1 MSFCTNCQIDK
12 ARCPKARKVKIIE
25 TDRKTLPRGTVVHGD
40 YQIYGVIGTGGMS
53 VTYCACTRLKPVALK
68 QFFPT
73 EENKK
78 SVDIQK
84 AREAFIEEAQRLLRI
99 NHPHVVKIENIL
111 ADSNN
116 VFLVMEYLRGESLRS
131 YLDRTNRVFSE
142 QHTYNILRNI
152 FDALEA
158 VHREGIIHRDVKP
171 SNIMICGVD
180 QTIKLIDFGNA
191 RSIGAHTRTAIVSGG
206 YAPQEQYAPHGKQG
220 TWTDVYALSAVIYR
234 MITGKEPQPSW
245 QRCMEDTMCAPSGMR
260 YGAALMKGLALK
272 PKDRW
277 QTVGQ
282 LRAALGNLQAGARK
296 PLDNHSTEQTQ
307 DSSYDRLTEY
317 VRDSSWDR
325 QTKYVKHNANGKKD
339 DVKTFEK
346 YRKAAIM
353 GNAVAMYN
361 LGYCYENTIG
371 TAKDSVKAFY
381 WYKKAAEAGNMDGMM
396 NLIRC
401 YKKGIGTQKSWKEV
415 WHWSKKVAEM
425 KAESE

>member
-12 ARCPKARKVKIIE
+12 AWCPKAKVRLVE

-78 SVDIQK
+78 SVNIQK
-84 AREAFIEEAQRLLRI
+84 AREAFIEEAQRLLCI

-171 SNIMICGVD
+171 SNIMICALD

-191 RSIGAHTRTAIVSGG
+191 RQIDTHTKSAVVSSG
-206 YAPQEQYAPHGKQG
+206 YAPIEQYDPHGKQG
-220 TWTDVYALSAVIYR
+220 TWTDVYALSAVLYR
-234 MITGKEPQPSW
+234 LITGKEPQPSYL
-245 QRCMEDTMCAPSGMR
+245 RCIQDNMHAPLGMEHGE
-260 YGAALMKGLALK
+260 ALMKGLAVQ
-272 PKDRW
+272 PQDRW
-277 QTVGQ
+277 QTIGE
-282 LRAALGNLQAGARK
+282 LRAALGNLKTKAISKASSR
-296 PLDNHSTEQTQ
+296 NRQTKQ
-307 DSSYDRLTEY
+307 VRDASYDRPTEY
-317 VRDSSWDR
+317 VRDASWDKKTNYI
-325 QTKYVKHNANGKKD
+325 QHDHSVSGEKD
-339 DVKTFEK
+339 DVQMFEQ
-346 YRKAAIM
+346 
-353 GNAVAMYN
+353 
-361 LGYCYENTIG
+361 
-371 TAKDSVKAFY
+371 
-381 WYKKAAEAGNMDGMM
+381 YKKAAESGDIDGMIH
-396 NLIRC
+396 LIRC
-401 YKKGIGTQKSWKEV
+401 YRKGIGTKKNWKEA
-415 WHWSKKVAEM
+415 WRWSKKVAEITVE
-425 KAESE
+425 AE

>member
-12 ARCPKARKVKIIE
+12 AWCPKAKVRLVE

-40 YQIYGVIGTGGMS
+40 YQIYGVLGAGGMS

-78 SVDIQK
+78 SVNIQK
-84 AREAFIEEAQRLLRI
+84 AREAFIEEAQRLLCI

-171 SNIMICGVD
+171 SNIMICALD

-191 RSIGAHTRTAIVSGG
+191 RQIDTHTKSAVVSSG
-206 YAPQEQYAPHGKQG
+206 YAPIEQYDPHGKQG
-220 TWTDVYALSAVIYR
+220 TWTDVYALSAVLYR
-234 MITGKEPQPSW
+234 LITGKEPQPSYL
-245 QRCMEDTMCAPSGMR
+245 RCIQDNMHAPLGMEHGE
-260 YGAALMKGLALK
+260 ALMKGLTVQ
-272 PKDRW
+272 PQDRW
-277 QTVGQ
+277 QTIGE
-282 LRAALGNLQAGARK
+282 LRAALGNLKTKAISKASSR
-296 PLDNHSTEQTQ
+296 NRQTKHVR
-307 DSSYDRLTEY
+307 DASYDRPTEY
-317 VRDSSWDR
+317 VRDASWDKKTNYI
-325 QTKYVKHNANGKKD
+325 QHDHSVSGEKD
-339 DVKTFEK
+339 DVQVFEQ
-346 YRKAAIM
+346 
-353 GNAVAMYN
+353 
-361 LGYCYENTIG
+361 
-371 TAKDSVKAFY
+371 
-381 WYKKAAEAGNMDGMM
+381 YKKAAESGDIDGMIH
-396 NLIRC
+396 LIRC
-401 YKKGIGTQKSWKEV
+401 YRKGIGTKKNWKEA
-415 WHWSKKVAEM
+415 WRWSKKVAEM
-425 KAESE
+425 KVESE

>member
-12 ARCPKARKVKIIE
+12 AWCPKAKVRLVE
-25 TDRKTLPRGTVVHGD
+25 TDRKTLPRGTAVHGD

-78 SVDIQK
+78 SVNIQK
-84 AREAFIEEAQRLLRI
+84 AREAFIEEAQRLLCI

-171 SNIMICGVD
+171 SNIMICALD

-191 RSIGAHTRTAIVSGG
+191 RQIDTHTKSAVVSSG
-206 YAPQEQYAPHGKQG
+206 YAPIEQYDPHGKQG
-220 TWTDVYALSAVIYR
+220 TWTDVYALSAVLYR
-234 MITGKEPQPSW
+234 LITGKEPQPSYL
-245 QRCMEDTMCAPSGMR
+245 RCIQDNMHAPLGMEHGE
-260 YGAALMKGLALK
+260 ALMKGLAVQ
-272 PKDRW
+272 PQDRW
-277 QTVGQ
+277 QTIGE
-282 LRAALGNLQAGARK
+282 LRAALGNLKTKAISKASSR
-296 PLDNHSTEQTQ
+296 NRQTKHVR
-307 DSSYDRLTEY
+307 DASYDRPTEY
-317 VRDSSWDR
+317 VRDASWDKKTNYI
-325 QTKYVKHNANGKKD
+325 QHDHSVSGEKD
-339 DVKTFEK
+339 DVQMFEQ
-346 YRKAAIM
+346 
-353 GNAVAMYN
+353 
-361 LGYCYENTIG
+361 
-371 TAKDSVKAFY
+371 
-381 WYKKAAEAGNMDGMM
+381 YKKAAESGDIDGMIH
-396 NLIRC
+396 LIRC
-401 YKKGIGTQKSWKEV
+401 YRKGIGTKKNWKEA
-415 WHWSKKVAEM
+415 WRWSKKVAEITVE
-425 KAESE
+425 AE

>member
-12 ARCPKARKVKIIE
+12 AWCPKAKVRLVE

-78 SVDIQK
+78 SVNIQK
-84 AREAFIEEAQRLLRI
+84 AREAFIEEAQRLLCI

-171 SNIMICGVD
+171 SNIMICALD

-191 RSIGAHTRTAIVSGG
+191 RQIDTHTKSAVVSSG
-206 YAPQEQYAPHGKQG
+206 YAPIEQYDPHGKQG
-220 TWTDVYALSAVIYR
+220 TWTDVYALSAVLYR
-234 MITGKEPQPSW
+234 LITGKEPQPSYL
-245 QRCMEDTMCAPSGMR
+245 RCIQDNMHAPLGMEHGE
-260 YGAALMKGLALK
+260 ALMKGLAVQ
-272 PKDRW
+272 PQDRW
-277 QTVGQ
+277 QTIGE
-282 LRAALGNLQAGARK
+282 LRAALGNLKTKAISKASSR
-296 PLDNHSTEQTQ
+296 NRQTKHVR
-307 DSSYDRLTEY
+307 DASYDRPTEY
-317 VRDSSWDR
+317 VRDASWDKKTNYI
-325 QTKYVKHNANGKKD
+325 QHDHSVSGEKD
-339 DVKTFEK
+339 DVQMFEQ
-346 YRKAAIM
+346 
-353 GNAVAMYN
+353 
-361 LGYCYENTIG
+361 
-371 TAKDSVKAFY
+371 
-381 WYKKAAEAGNMDGMM
+381 YKKAAESGDIDGMIH
-396 NLIRC
+396 LIRC
-401 YKKGIGTQKSWKEV
+401 YRKGIGTKKNWKEA
-415 WHWSKKVAEM
+415 WRWSKKVAEM
-425 KAESE
+425 KVESE

>member
-12 ARCPKARKVKIIE
+12 AWCPKAKVRLVE

-78 SVDIQK
+78 SVNIQK
-84 AREAFIEEAQRLLRI
+84 AREAFIEEAQRLLCI

-171 SNIMICGVD
+171 SNIMICALD

-191 RSIGAHTRTAIVSGG
+191 RQIDTHTKSAVVSSG
-206 YAPQEQYAPHGKQG
+206 YAPIEQYDPHGKQG
-220 TWTDVYALSAVIYR
+220 TWTDVYALSAVLYR
-234 MITGKEPQPSW
+234 LITGKEPQPSYL
-245 QRCMEDTMCAPSGMR
+245 RCIQDNMHAPLGMEHGE
-260 YGAALMKGLALK
+260 ALMKGLAVQ
-272 PKDRW
+272 PQDRW
-277 QTVGQ
+277 QTIGE
-282 LRAALGNLQAGARK
+282 LRAALGNLKTKAISKASSR
-296 PLDNHSTEQTQ
+296 NRQTKHVR
-307 DSSYDRLTEY
+307 DASYDRPTEY
-317 VRDSSWDR
+317 VRDASWDKKTNYI
-325 QTKYVKHNANGKKD
+325 QHDHSVSGEKD
-339 DVKTFEK
+339 DVQMFEQ
-346 YRKAAIM
+346 
-353 GNAVAMYN
+353 
-361 LGYCYENTIG
+361 
-371 TAKDSVKAFY
+371 
-381 WYKKAAEAGNMDGMM
+381 YKKAAESGDIDGMIH
-396 NLIRC
+396 LIRC
-401 YKKGIGTQKSWKEV
+401 YRKGIRKKKNWKEA
-415 WHWSKKVAEM
+415 WRWSKKVAEITVE
-425 KAESE
+425 AE

>member
-12 ARCPKARKVKIIE
+12 AWCPKAKVRLVE

-78 SVDIQK
+78 SVNIQK
-84 AREAFIEEAQRLLRI
+84 AREAFIEEAQRLLCI

-171 SNIMICGVD
+171 SNIMICALD

-191 RSIGAHTRTAIVSGG
+191 RQINTHTKSAVVSSG
-206 YAPQEQYAPHGKQG
+206 YAPIEQYDPHGKQS
-220 TWTDVYALSAVIYR
+220 TWTDVYALSAVLYR
-234 MITGKEPQPSW
+234 LITGKEPQPSYL
-245 QRCMEDTMCAPSGMR
+245 RCIQDNMHAPLGMEHGE
-260 YGAALMKGLALK
+260 ALMKGLAVQ
-272 PKDRW
+272 PQDRW
-277 QTVGQ
+277 QTIGE
-282 LRAALGNLQAGARK
+282 LRAALGNLKTKAISKASSR
-296 PLDNHSTEQTQ
+296 NRQTKHVR
-307 DSSYDRLTEY
+307 DASYDRPTEY
-317 VRDSSWDR
+317 VRDASWDKKTNYI
-325 QTKYVKHNANGKKD
+325 QHDHSVSGQKD
-339 DVKTFEK
+339 DVQVFEQ
-346 YRKAAIM
+346 
-353 GNAVAMYN
+353 
-361 LGYCYENTIG
+361 
-371 TAKDSVKAFY
+371 
-381 WYKKAAEAGNMDGMM
+381 YKKAAESGDIDGMIH
-396 NLIRC
+396 LIRC
-401 YKKGIGTQKSWKEV
+401 YRKGIDTKKNWKEA
-415 WHWSKKVAEM
+415 WRWSKKVAEITVE
-425 KAESE
+425 AE

>member
-12 ARCPKARKVKIIE
+12 AWCPKAKVRLVE

-78 SVDIQK
+78 SVNIQK
-84 AREAFIEEAQRLLRI
+84 AREAFIEEAQRLLCI

-171 SNIMICGVD
+171 SNIMICALD
-180 QTIKLIDFGNA
+180 QTIKLIDFDNA
-191 RSIGAHTRTAIVSGG
+191 RQIDTHTKSAVVSSG
-206 YAPQEQYAPHGKQG
+206 YAPIEQYDPHGKQG
-220 TWTDVYALSAVIYR
+220 TWTDVYALSAVLYR
-234 MITGKEPQPSW
+234 LITGKEPQPSYL
-245 QRCMEDTMCAPSGMR
+245 RCIQDNMHAPLGMEHGE
-260 YGAALMKGLALK
+260 ALMKGLAVQ
-272 PKDRW
+272 PQDRW
-277 QTVGQ
+277 QTIGE
-282 LRAALGNLQAGARK
+282 LRAALGNLKTKAISKASSR
-296 PLDNHSTEQTQ
+296 NRQTKHVR
-307 DSSYDRLTEY
+307 DASYDRPTEY
-317 VRDSSWDR
+317 VRDASWDKKTNYI
-325 QTKYVKHNANGKKD
+325 QHDHSVSGQKD
-339 DVKTFEK
+339 DVQVFEQ
-346 YRKAAIM
+346 
-353 GNAVAMYN
+353 
-361 LGYCYENTIG
+361 
-371 TAKDSVKAFY
+371 
-381 WYKKAAEAGNMDGMM
+381 YKKAAESGDIDGMIH
-396 NLIRC
+396 LIRC
-401 YKKGIGTQKSWKEV
+401 YRKGIGTKKNWKEA
-415 WHWSKKVAEM
+415 WRWSKKVAEITVE
-425 KAESE
+425 AE

>member
-12 ARCPKARKVKIIE
+12 AWCPKAKVRLVE

-40 YQIYGVIGTGGMS
+40 YQIYGVLGAGGMS

-78 SVDIQK
+78 SVNIQK
-84 AREAFIEEAQRLLRI
+84 AREAFIEEAQRLLCI

-171 SNIMICGVD
+171 SNIMICALD

-191 RSIGAHTRTAIVSGG
+191 RQIDTHTKSAVVSSG
-206 YAPQEQYAPHGKQG
+206 YAPIEQYDPHGKQG
-220 TWTDVYALSAVIYR
+220 TWTDVYALSAVLYR
-234 MITGKEPQPSW
+234 LITGKEPQPSYL
-245 QRCMEDTMCAPSGMR
+245 RCIQDNMHAPLGMEHGE
-260 YGAALMKGLALK
+260 ALMKGLTVQ
-272 PKDRW
+272 PQDRW
-277 QTVGQ
+277 QTIGE
-282 LRAALGNLQAGARK
+282 LRAALGNLKTKAISKASSR
-296 PLDNHSTEQTQ
+296 NRQTKHVR
-307 DSSYDRLTEY
+307 DASYDRPTEY
-317 VRDSSWDR
+317 VRDASWDKKTNYI
-325 QTKYVKHNANGKKD
+325 QHDHSVSGEKD
-339 DVKTFEK
+339 DVQMFEQ
-346 YRKAAIM
+346 
-353 GNAVAMYN
+353 
-361 LGYCYENTIG
+361 
-371 TAKDSVKAFY
+371 
-381 WYKKAAEAGNMDGMM
+381 YKKAAESGDIDGMIH
-396 NLIRC
+396 LIRC
-401 YKKGIGTQKSWKEV
+401 YRKGIGTKKNWKEA
-415 WHWSKKVAEM
+415 WRWSKKVAEITVE
-425 KAESE
+425 AE

>member
-12 ARCPKARKVKIIE
+12 AWCPKAKVRLVE

-78 SVDIQK
+78 SVNIQK
-84 AREAFIEEAQRLLRI
+84 AREAFIEEAQRLLCI

-171 SNIMICGVD
+171 SNIMICALD

-191 RSIGAHTRTAIVSGG
+191 RQIDTHTKSAVVSSG
-206 YAPQEQYAPHGKQG
+206 YAPIEQYDPHGKQG
-220 TWTDVYALSAVIYR
+220 TWTDVYALSAVLYR
-234 MITGKEPQPSW
+234 LITGKEPQPSYL
-245 QRCMEDTMCAPSGMR
+245 RCIQDNMHAPLGMEHGE
-260 YGAALMKGLALK
+260 ALMKGLAVQ
-272 PKDRW
+272 PQDRW
-277 QTVGQ
+277 QTIGE
-282 LRAALGNLQAGARK
+282 LRAALGNLKTKAISKASSR
-296 PLDNHSTEQTQ
+296 NRQTKHVR
-307 DSSYDRLTEY
+307 DASYDRPTEY
-317 VRDSSWDR
+317 VRDASWDKKTNYI
-325 QTKYVKHNANGKKD
+325 QHDHSVSGEKD
-339 DVKTFEK
+339 DVQVFEQ
-346 YRKAAIM
+346 
-353 GNAVAMYN
+353 
-361 LGYCYENTIG
+361 
-371 TAKDSVKAFY
+371 
-381 WYKKAAEAGNMDGMM
+381 YKKAAESGDIDGMIH
-396 NLIRC
+396 LIRC
-401 YKKGIGTQKSWKEV
+401 YRKGIGTKKNWKEA
-415 WHWSKKVAEM
+415 WRWSKKVAEITVE
-425 KAESE
+425 AE

>member
-12 ARCPKARKVKIIE
+12 AWCPKAKVRLVE

-78 SVDIQK
+78 SVNIQK
-84 AREAFIEEAQRLLRI
+84 AREAFIEEAQRLLCI

-171 SNIMICGVD
+171 SNIMICALD
-180 QTIKLIDFGNA
+180 QTIKLIDFDNA
-191 RSIGAHTRTAIVSGG
+191 RQIDTHTKSAVVSSG
-206 YAPQEQYAPHGKQG
+206 YAPIEQYDPHGKQG
-220 TWTDVYALSAVIYR
+220 TWTDVYALSAVLYR
-234 MITGKEPQPSW
+234 LITGKEPQPSYL
-245 QRCMEDTMCAPSGMR
+245 RCIQDNMHAPLGMEHGE
-260 YGAALMKGLALK
+260 ALMKGLAVQ
-272 PKDRW
+272 PQDRW
-277 QTVGQ
+277 QTIGE
-282 LRAALGNLQAGARK
+282 LRAALGNLKTKAISKASSR
-296 PLDNHSTEQTQ
+296 NRQTKHVR
-307 DSSYDRLTEY
+307 DASYDRPTEY
-317 VRDSSWDR
+317 VRDASWDKKTNYI
-325 QTKYVKHNANGKKD
+325 QHDHSVSGEKD
-339 DVKTFEK
+339 DVQMFEQ
-346 YRKAAIM
+346 
-353 GNAVAMYN
+353 
-361 LGYCYENTIG
+361 
-371 TAKDSVKAFY
+371 
-381 WYKKAAEAGNMDGMM
+381 YKKAAESGDIDGMIH
-396 NLIRC
+396 LIRC
-401 YKKGIGTQKSWKEV
+401 YRKGIGTKKNWKEA
-415 WHWSKKVAEM
+415 WRWSKKVAEITVE
-425 KAESE
+425 AE

>member
-12 ARCPKARKVKIIE
+12 AWCPKAKVRLVE

-78 SVDIQK
+78 SVNIQK
-84 AREAFIEEAQRLLRI
+84 AREAFIEEAQRLLCI

-171 SNIMICGVD
+171 SNIMICALD
-180 QTIKLIDFGNA
+180 QTMKLIDFGNA
-191 RSIGAHTRTAIVSGG
+191 RQIDTHTKSAVVSSG
-206 YAPQEQYAPHGKQG
+206 YAPIEQYDPHGKQG
-220 TWTDVYALSAVIYR
+220 TWTDVYALSAVLYR
-234 MITGKEPQPSW
+234 LITGKEPQPSYL
-245 QRCMEDTMCAPSGMR
+245 RCIQDNMHAPLGMEHGE
-260 YGAALMKGLALK
+260 ALMKGLAVQ
-272 PKDRW
+272 PQDRW
-277 QTVGQ
+277 QTIGE
-282 LRAALGNLQAGARK
+282 LRAALGNLKTKAISKASSR
-296 PLDNHSTEQTQ
+296 NRQTKHVR
-307 DSSYDRLTEY
+307 DASYDRPTEY
-317 VRDSSWDR
+317 VRDASWDKKTNYI
-325 QTKYVKHNANGKKD
+325 QHDHSVSGEKD
-339 DVKTFEK
+339 DVQVFEQ
-346 YRKAAIM
+346 
-353 GNAVAMYN
+353 
-361 LGYCYENTIG
+361 
-371 TAKDSVKAFY
+371 
-381 WYKKAAEAGNMDGMM
+381 YKKAAESGDIDGMIH
-396 NLIRC
+396 LIRC
-401 YKKGIGTQKSWKEV
+401 YRKGIGTKKNWKEAWKQNRV
-415 WHWSKKVAEM
+415 SVDLHKIVLFQ
-425 KAESE
+425 

>member
-12 ARCPKARKVKIIE
+12 AWCPKAKVRLVE

-78 SVDIQK
+78 SVNIQK
-84 AREAFIEEAQRLLRI
+84 AREAFIEEAQRLLCI

-171 SNIMICGVD
+171 SNIMICALD

-191 RSIGAHTRTAIVSGG
+191 RQIDTHTKSAVVSSG
-206 YAPQEQYAPHGKQG
+206 YAPIEQYDPHGKQG
-220 TWTDVYALSAVIYR
+220 TWTDVYALSAVLYR
-234 MITGKEPQPSW
+234 LITGKEPQPSYL
-245 QRCMEDTMCAPSGMR
+245 RCIQDNMHAPLGMEHGE
-260 YGAALMKGLALK
+260 ALMKGLAVQ
-272 PKDRW
+272 PQDRW
-277 QTVGQ
+277 QTIGE
-282 LRAALGNLQAGARK
+282 LRAALGNLKTKAISKASSR
-296 PLDNHSTEQTQ
+296 NRQTKHVR
-307 DSSYDRLTEY
+307 DASYDRPTEY
-317 VRDSSWDR
+317 VRDASWDKKTNYI
-325 QTKYVKHNANGKKD
+325 QHDHSVSGEKD
-339 DVKTFEK
+339 DVQMFEQ
-346 YRKAAIM
+346 
-353 GNAVAMYN
+353 
-361 LGYCYENTIG
+361 
-371 TAKDSVKAFY
+371 
-381 WYKKAAEAGNMDGMM
+381 YKKAAESGDIDGMIH
-396 NLIRC
+396 LIR
-401 YKKGIGTQKSWKEV
+401 YYRKGIGTKKNWKEA
-415 WHWSKKVAEM
+415 WRWSKKVAEITVE
-425 KAESE
+425 AE

>member
-12 ARCPKARKVKIIE
+12 AWCPKAKVRLVE

-53 VTYCACTRLKPVALK
+53 VTYCACTRLTPVALK

-78 SVDIQK
+78 SVNIQK
-84 AREAFIEEAQRLLRI
+84 AREAFIEEAQRLLCI

-171 SNIMICGVD
+171 SNIMICALD

-191 RSIGAHTRTAIVSGG
+191 RQIDTHTKSAVVSSG
-206 YAPQEQYAPHGKQG
+206 YAPIEQYDPHGKQG
-220 TWTDVYALSAVIYR
+220 TWTDVYALSAVLYR
-234 MITGKEPQPSW
+234 LITGKEPQPSYL
-245 QRCMEDTMCAPSGMR
+245 RCIQDNMHAPLGMEHGE
-260 YGAALMKGLALK
+260 ALMKGLAVQ
-272 PKDRW
+272 PQDRW
-277 QTVGQ
+277 QTIGE
-282 LRAALGNLQAGARK
+282 LRAALGNLKTKAISKASSR
-296 PLDNHSTEQTQ
+296 NRQTKHVR
-307 DSSYDRLTEY
+307 DASYDRPTEY
-317 VRDSSWDR
+317 VRDASWDKKTNYI
-325 QTKYVKHNANGKKD
+325 QHDHSVSGEKD
-339 DVKTFEK
+339 DVQMFEQ
-346 YRKAAIM
+346 
-353 GNAVAMYN
+353 
-361 LGYCYENTIG
+361 
-371 TAKDSVKAFY
+371 
-381 WYKKAAEAGNMDGMM
+381 YKKAAESGDIDGMIH
-396 NLIRC
+396 LIRC
-401 YKKGIGTQKSWKEV
+401 YRKGIGTKKNWKEA
-415 WHWSKKVAEM
+415 WRWSKKVAEITVE
-425 KAESE
+425 AE

>member
-12 ARCPKARKVKIIE
+12 AWCPKAKVRLVE

-78 SVDIQK
+78 SVNIQK
-84 AREAFIEEAQRLLRI
+84 AREAFIEEAQRLLCI

-206 YAPQEQYAPHGKQG
+206 YAPQEQYDPHGKQG
-220 TWTDVYALSAVIYR
+220 TWTDVYALSAVLYR
-234 MITGKEPQPSW
+234 LITGKEPQPSYL
-245 QRCMEDTMCAPSGMR
+245 RCIQDNMHAPLGMEHGE
-260 YGAALMKGLALK
+260 ALMKGLAVQ
-272 PKDRW
+272 PQDRW
-277 QTVGQ
+277 QTMGE
-282 LRAALGNLQAGARK
+282 LRAALGNLKTKAISKASSR
-296 PLDNHSTEQTQ
+296 NRQTKHVR
-307 DSSYDRLTEY
+307 DASYDRPTEY
-317 VRDSSWDR
+317 VRDASWDKKTNYI
-325 QTKYVKHNANGKKD
+325 QHDHSVSGEKD
-339 DVKTFEK
+339 DVQMFEQ
-346 YRKAAIM
+346 
-353 GNAVAMYN
+353 
-361 LGYCYENTIG
+361 
-371 TAKDSVKAFY
+371 
-381 WYKKAAEAGNMDGMM
+381 YKKAAESGDIDGMIH
-396 NLIRC
+396 LIRC
-401 YKKGIGTQKSWKEV
+401 YRKGIGTKKNWKEA
-415 WHWSKKVAEM
+415 WRWSKKVAEITVE
-425 KAESE
+425 AE

>member
-12 ARCPKARKVKIIE
+12 AWCPKAKVRLVE

-78 SVDIQK
+78 SVNIQK
-84 AREAFIEEAQRLLRI
+84 AREAFIEEAQRLLCI

-171 SNIMICGVD
+171 SNIMICALD
-180 QTIKLIDFGNA
+180 QTMKLIDFGNA
-191 RSIGAHTRTAIVSGG
+191 RQIDTHTKSAVVSSG
-206 YAPQEQYAPHGKQG
+206 YAPIEQYDPHGKQG
-220 TWTDVYALSAVIYR
+220 TWTDVYALSAVLYR
-234 MITGKEPQPSW
+234 LITGKEPQPSYL
-245 QRCMEDTMCAPSGMR
+245 RCIQDNMHAPLGMEHGE
-260 YGAALMKGLALK
+260 ALMKGLAVQ
-272 PKDRW
+272 PQDRW
-277 QTVGQ
+277 QTIGE
-282 LRAALGNLQAGARK
+282 LRAALGNLKTKAISKASSR
-296 PLDNHSTEQTQ
+296 NRQTKHVR
-307 DSSYDRLTEY
+307 DASYDRPTEY
-317 VRDSSWDR
+317 VRDASWDKKTNYI
-325 QTKYVKHNANGKKD
+325 QHDHSVSGEKD
-339 DVKTFEK
+339 DVQMFEQ
-346 YRKAAIM
+346 
-353 GNAVAMYN
+353 
-361 LGYCYENTIG
+361 
-371 TAKDSVKAFY
+371 
-381 WYKKAAEAGNMDGMM
+381 YKKAAESGDIDGMIH
-396 NLIRC
+396 LIRC
-401 YKKGIGTQKSWKEV
+401 YRKGIGTKKNWKEA
-415 WHWSKKVAEM
+415 WRWSKKVAEITVE
-425 KAESE
+425 AE

>member
-12 ARCPKARKVKIIE
+12 AWCPKAKVRLVE

-78 SVDIQK
+78 SVNIQK
-84 AREAFIEEAQRLLRI
+84 AREAFIEEAQRLLCI

-171 SNIMICGVD
+171 SNIMICALD

-191 RSIGAHTRTAIVSGG
+191 RQIDTHTKSAVVSSG
-206 YAPQEQYAPHGKQG
+206 YAPIEQYDPHGKQG
-220 TWTDVYALSAVIYR
+220 TWTDVYALSAVLYR
-234 MITGKEPQPSW
+234 LITGKEPQPSYL
-245 QRCMEDTMCAPSGMR
+245 RCIQDNMHAPLGMEHGE
-260 YGAALMKGLALK
+260 ALMKGLAVQ
-272 PKDRW
+272 PQDRW
-277 QTVGQ
+277 QTIGE
-282 LRAALGNLQAGARK
+282 LRAALGNLKTKAISKAASR
-296 PLDNHSTEQTQ
+296 NRQTKHVR
-307 DSSYDRLTEY
+307 DASYDRPTEY
-317 VRDSSWDR
+317 VRDASWDKKTNYI
-325 QTKYVKHNANGKKD
+325 QHDHSVSGEKD
-339 DVKTFEK
+339 DVQMFEQ
-346 YRKAAIM
+346 
-353 GNAVAMYN
+353 
-361 LGYCYENTIG
+361 
-371 TAKDSVKAFY
+371 
-381 WYKKAAEAGNMDGMM
+381 YKKAAESGDIDGMIH
-396 NLIRC
+396 LIRC
-401 YKKGIGTQKSWKEV
+401 YRKGIGTKKNWKEA
-415 WHWSKKVAEM
+415 WRWSKKVAEITVE
-425 KAESE
+425 AE

>member
-12 ARCPKARKVKIIE
+12 AWCPKAKVRLVK

-78 SVDIQK
+78 SVNIQK
-84 AREAFIEEAQRLLRI
+84 AREAFIEEAQRLLCI

-171 SNIMICGVD
+171 SNIMICALD
-180 QTIKLIDFGNA
+180 QTMKLIDFGNA
-191 RSIGAHTRTAIVSGG
+191 RQIDTHTKSAVVSSG
-206 YAPQEQYAPHGKQG
+206 YAPIEQYDPHGKQG
-220 TWTDVYALSAVIYR
+220 TWTDVYALSAVLYR
-234 MITGKEPQPSW
+234 LITGKEPQPSYL
-245 QRCMEDTMCAPSGMR
+245 RCIQDNMHAPLGMEHGE
-260 YGAALMKGLALK
+260 ALMKGLAVQ
-272 PKDRW
+272 PQDRW
-277 QTVGQ
+277 QTIGE
-282 LRAALGNLQAGARK
+282 LRAALGNLKTKAISKASSR
-296 PLDNHSTEQTQ
+296 NRQTKHVR
-307 DSSYDRLTEY
+307 DASYDRPTEY
-317 VRDSSWDR
+317 VRDASWDKKTNYI
-325 QTKYVKHNANGKKD
+325 QHDHSVSGEKD
-339 DVKTFEK
+339 DVQMFEQ
-346 YRKAAIM
+346 
-353 GNAVAMYN
+353 
-361 LGYCYENTIG
+361 
-371 TAKDSVKAFY
+371 
-381 WYKKAAEAGNMDGMM
+381 YKKAAESGDIDGMIH
-396 NLIRC
+396 LIRC
-401 YKKGIGTQKSWKEV
+401 YRKGIGTKKNWKEA
-415 WHWSKKVAEM
+415 WRWSKKVAEITVE
-425 KAESE
+425 AE

>member
-12 ARCPKARKVKIIE
+12 AWCPKAKVRLVE

-78 SVDIQK
+78 SVNIQK
-84 AREAFIEEAQRLLRI
+84 AREAFIEEAQRLLCI

-171 SNIMICGVD
+171 SNIMICALD

-191 RSIGAHTRTAIVSGG
+191 RQINTHTKSAVVSSG
-206 YAPQEQYAPHGKQG
+206 YAPIEQYDPHGKQG
-220 TWTDVYALSAVIYR
+220 TWTDVYALSAVLYR
-234 MITGKEPQPSW
+234 LITGKEPQPSYL
-245 QRCMEDTMCAPSGMR
+245 RCIQDNMHAPLGMEHGE
-260 YGAALMKGLALK
+260 ALMKGLAVQ
-272 PKDRW
+272 PQDRW
-277 QTVGQ
+277 QTIGE
-282 LRAALGNLQAGARK
+282 LRAALGNLKTKAISKASSR
-296 PLDNHSTEQTQ
+296 NRQTKHVR
-307 DSSYDRLTEY
+307 DASYDRPTEY
-317 VRDSSWDR
+317 VRDASWDKKTNYI
-325 QTKYVKHNANGKKD
+325 QHDHSVSGEKD
-339 DVKTFEK
+339 DVQMFEQ
-346 YRKAAIM
+346 
-353 GNAVAMYN
+353 
-361 LGYCYENTIG
+361 
-371 TAKDSVKAFY
+371 
-381 WYKKAAEAGNMDGMM
+381 YKKAAESGDIDGMIH
-396 NLIRC
+396 LIRC
-401 YKKGIGTQKSWKEV
+401 YRKGIGTKKNWKEA
-415 WHWSKKVAEM
+415 WRWSKKVAEITVE
-425 KAESE
+425 AE

>member
-12 ARCPKARKVKIIE
+12 AWCPKAKVRLVE

-78 SVDIQK
+78 SVNIQK
-84 AREAFIEEAQRLLRI
+84 AREAFIEEAQRLLCI

-171 SNIMICGVD
+171 SNIMICALD

-191 RSIGAHTRTAIVSGG
+191 RQIDTHTKSAVVSSG
-206 YAPQEQYAPHGKQG
+206 YAPIEQYDPHGKQG
-220 TWTDVYALSAVIYR
+220 TWTDVYALSAVLYR
-234 MITGKEPQPSW
+234 LITGKEPQPSYL
-245 QRCMEDTMCAPSGMR
+245 RCIQDNMHAPLGMEHGE
-260 YGAALMKGLALK
+260 ALMKGLAVQ
-272 PKDRW
+272 PQDRW
-277 QTVGQ
+277 QTIGE
-282 LRAALGNLQAGARK
+282 LRAALGNLKTKAISKASSR
-296 PLDNHSTEQTQ
+296 NRQTKHVR
-307 DSSYDRLTEY
+307 DASYDRPTEY
-317 VRDSSWDR
+317 VRDASWDKKTNYI
-325 QTKYVKHNANGKKD
+325 QHDHSVSGEKD
-339 DVKTFEK
+339 DVQMFEQ
-346 YRKAAIM
+346 
-353 GNAVAMYN
+353 
-361 LGYCYENTIG
+361 
-371 TAKDSVKAFY
+371 
-381 WYKKAAEAGNMDGMM
+381 YKKAAESGDIDGMIH
-396 NLIRC
+396 LIRC
-401 YKKGIGTQKSWKEV
+401 YRKGIGTKKNWKEA
-415 WHWSKKVAEM
+415 WRWSKKVAEITVE
-425 KAESE
+425 AE

>member
-12 ARCPKARKVKIIE
+12 AWCPKAKVRLVE

-78 SVDIQK
+78 SVNIQK
-84 AREAFIEEAQRLLRI
+84 AREAFIEEAQRLLCI

-171 SNIMICGVD
+171 SNIMICALD

-191 RSIGAHTRTAIVSGG
+191 RQIDTHTKSAVVSSG
-206 YAPQEQYAPHGKQG
+206 YAPIEQYDPHGKQG
-220 TWTDVYALSAVIYR
+220 TWTDVYALSTVLYR
-234 MITGKEPQPSW
+234 LITGKEPQPSYL
-245 QRCMEDTMCAPSGMR
+245 RCIQDNMHAPLGMEHGE
-260 YGAALMKGLALK
+260 ALMKGLAVQ
-272 PKDRW
+272 PQDRW
-277 QTVGQ
+277 QTIGE
-282 LRAALGNLQAGARK
+282 LRAALGNLKTKAISKASSR
-296 PLDNHSTEQTQ
+296 NRQTKHVR
-307 DSSYDRLTEY
+307 DASYDRPTEY
-317 VRDSSWDR
+317 VRDASWDKKTNYI
-325 QTKYVKHNANGKKD
+325 QHDHSVSGEKD
-339 DVKTFEK
+339 DVQMFEQ
-346 YRKAAIM
+346 
-353 GNAVAMYN
+353 
-361 LGYCYENTIG
+361 
-371 TAKDSVKAFY
+371 
-381 WYKKAAEAGNMDGMM
+381 YKKAAESGDIDGMIH
-396 NLIRC
+396 LIRC
-401 YKKGIGTQKSWKEV
+401 YRKGIGTKKNWKEA
-415 WHWSKKVAEM
+415 WRWSKKVAEITVE
-425 KAESE
+425 AE